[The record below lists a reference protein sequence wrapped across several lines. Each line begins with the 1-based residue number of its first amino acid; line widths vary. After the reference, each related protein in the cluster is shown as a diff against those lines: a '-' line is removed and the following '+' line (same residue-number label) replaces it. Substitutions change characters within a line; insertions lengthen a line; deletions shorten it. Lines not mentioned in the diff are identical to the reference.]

1 MSTVRARALLAAAL
15 GGLLLLGTLPVSA
28 NAGDPIFLGAF
39 NTAQRSKTTIWA
51 NSNQWALR
59 VKQARVGSAALKL
72 ETAGGPPMIVN
83 SQAKVTNLNADLL
96 DGVDAGD
103 LRVLSDW
110 CSNDNIQ
117 PAGQEWTCEMQIDVP
132 PGGGMLHMAGS
143 VDFYN
148 RNASQ
153 TDPYCHF
160 SLDGSILYYSW
171 RTVAVDAYWPGM
183 CASTASHGVPAGLHT
198 VTFSAIPD
206 RAPAPGSP
214 RVEFEHGEAHVIFVP
229 SG

>member
-83 SQAKVTNLNADLL
+83 SQAKVTNLNVDLL
-96 DGVDAGD
+96 DGYSGDD
-103 LRVLSDW
+103 LRTDW
-110 CSNDNIQ
+110 AADSADWFI
-117 PAGQEWTCEMQIDVP
+117 T
-132 PGGGMLHMAGS
+132 GGGMYTLSNSTVATDGMLVMTGSADLYGGDDRVWCYFEVDPPGAQGWTYVDHTDRDVWIPPGEYDICTSTGWYVVTAPGTYGVRFVVTS
-143 VDFYN
+143 VDT
-148 RNASQ
+148 AQ
-153 TDPYCHF
+153 IQE
-160 SLDGSILYYSW
+160 GSFWFL
-171 RTVAVDAYWPGM
+171 AVP
-183 CASTASHGVPAGLHT
+183 TP
-198 VTFSAIPD
+198 
-206 RAPAPGSP
+206 
-214 RVEFEHGEAHVIFVP
+214 
-229 SG
+229 